1 MKRLLMLGL
10 VALGFTAAGAA
21 FACTTPTC
29 SSASQSVTQNIDL
42 TVPPV
47 LKLVLDNSL
56 SGLSTW
62 SLDLNHALGSSNNCY
77 AIPNQVS
84 QSQLNT
90 FIADA
95 EKTGNGGLIAAPG
108 YPAVFSNNGKVETWQ
123 QVVNADA
130 GGATG
135 SPYLSFGG
143 NDISGSPAKGN
154 VVCNNAFLVEKY
166 TNCPNG
172 ASFTMTLQPMDL
184 PSSKTM
190 SPASGYGAFEA
201 TDATSLN
208 GASTGATQSTGWITT
223 ADMSN
228 TYPLANIQ
236 PGNFYDDNVSQWL
249 WLQSA
254 QPGSYAL
261 QATYTLADTVPTTSG
276 SGS

>member
-1 MKRLLMLGL
+1 MRRLLILGL
-10 VALGFTAAGAA
+10 FAVGFTAAGAA
-21 FACTTPTC
+21 FACPTPTC
-29 SSASQSVTQNIDL
+29 SSSSQSVTQNINL

-56 SGLSTW
+56 GGLSTW
-62 SLDLNHALGSSNNCY
+62 SLDLSTALSSSSDCY
-77 AIPNQVS
+77 AIPNQVT

-95 EKTGNGGLIAAPG
+95 EKTGNGGLIAAPN
-108 YPAVFSNNGKVETWQ
+108 YPAVFSNNGKVQTWQ

-130 GGATG
+130 GGASG
-135 SPYLSFGG
+135 SPYLSFNG

-166 TNCPNG
+166 TNCPSG
-172 ASFTMTLQPMDL
+172 ASFSMTLQPMDL
-184 PSSKTM
+184 PSGTM
-190 SPASGYGAFEA
+190 SAATGYGAFEA
-201 TDATSLN
+201 SDATSLN
-208 GASTGATQSTGWITT
+208 GASTGGTQNTGWITT
-223 ADMSN
+223 AGGST
-228 TYPLANIQ
+228 TYPLASIQ

-261 QATYTLADTVPTTSG
+261 QATYTLADAVPTG

>member
-1 MKRLLMLGL
+1 MKRLLILGL
-10 VALGFTAAGAA
+10 FAAGFTAAGAA

-29 SSASQSVTQNIDL
+29 STSSTSVTQNINL

-56 SGLSTW
+56 GGLSTW
-62 SLDLNHALGSSNNCY
+62 TLDLGNALGSSSNCY

-95 EKTGNGGLIAAPG
+95 QKSGNGGLIAAPG
-108 YPAVFSNNGKVETWQ
+108 YPAVFSNNGKVETWKD
-123 QVVNADA
+123 VVDAYA
-130 GGATG
+130 GGASG
-135 SPYLSFGG
+135 SPYLNFAG

-154 VVCNNAFLVEKY
+154 VVCNNPFLVEKY
-166 TNCPNG
+166 TNCPSG

-184 PSSKTM
+184 PGGSTM
-190 SPASGYGAFEA
+190 SANTGYGAFEA

-208 GASTGATQSTGWITT
+208 GTPTGGTQNTGWITT
-223 ADMSN
+223 ADASN
-228 TYPLANIQ
+228 SYPLASIQ

-261 QATYTLADTVPTTSG
+261 QATYTLADAVPTSG
-276 SGS
+276 S

>member
-1 MKRLLMLGL
+1 MKRLLILGL
-10 VALGFTAAGAA
+10 LALGFTAAGAA
-21 FACTTPTC
+21 FACDTPTC
-29 SSASQSVTQNIDL
+29 SSSSTSVTQNIHL

-62 SLDLNHALGSSNNCY
+62 SLNLNNALGSSSDCY
-77 AIPNQVS
+77 AVPNQVS
-84 QSQLNT
+84 QSQLNS

-95 EKTGNGGLIAAPG
+95 AKSGNGGLIAAPG

-123 QVVNADA
+123 QVVNAYA
-130 GGATG
+130 GGASG
-135 SPYLSFGG
+135 SPYLSFAGT
-143 NDISGSPAKGN
+143 DISGSPAKGN
-154 VVCNNAFLVEKY
+154 VVCNNPFLVEKY
-166 TNCPNG
+166 TNCPSG

-184 PSSKTM
+184 PGASTM
-190 SPASGYGAFEA
+190 SAPTGYGAFEA

-208 GASTGATQSTGWITT
+208 GTPTGGTQNTGWITT
-223 ADMSN
+223 ADASN
-228 TYPLANIQ
+228 SYPLASIQ

-261 QATYTLADTVPTTSG
+261 QATYTLADSVPTTSG
-276 SGS
+276 T